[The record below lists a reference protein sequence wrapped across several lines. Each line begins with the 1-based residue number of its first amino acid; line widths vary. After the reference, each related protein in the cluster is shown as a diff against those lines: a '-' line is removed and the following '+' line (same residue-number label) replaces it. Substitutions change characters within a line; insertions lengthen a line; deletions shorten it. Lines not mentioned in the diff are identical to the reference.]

1 MIHGSNSIPIQTQ
14 TILEHLR
21 GGPITPLDALHR
33 YHCFRLAARIH
44 DLRKGGHQIVTNI
57 VHDDH
62 TGKHYAEYHLL
73 AQARQA

>member
-21 GGPITPLDALHR
+21 GGPITPLDALR
-33 YHCFRLAARIH
+33 LYHCFRLAARVY
-44 DLRKGGHQIVTNI
+44 DLRQEGHQIVTNI
-57 VHDDH
+57 VHDDN
-62 TGKHYAEYHLL
+62 GKHYAEYHLL